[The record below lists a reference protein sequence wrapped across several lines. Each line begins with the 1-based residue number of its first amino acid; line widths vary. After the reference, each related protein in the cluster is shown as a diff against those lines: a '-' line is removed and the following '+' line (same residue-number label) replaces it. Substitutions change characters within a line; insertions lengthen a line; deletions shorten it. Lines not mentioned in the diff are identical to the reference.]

1 MKIKSLIYKILVTV
15 VIVIFGSL
23 ISLKNETI
31 KANIY
36 ENIYN
41 NTLNLAKIKSIY
53 TTYLGN
59 VIPFKK
65 IIQNKDV
72 FNENISYK
80 DINKFNNGFSLK
92 LDNNYAIP
100 IIKDGIVIFVGNK
113 EEYNKCVIIEDE
125 DGNDI
130 IYGNL
135 DKINIKLYDYVKKGD
150 ILGQAYNDTL
160 YLTFKNGEKY
170 LDYKEFF

>member
-1 MKIKSLIYKILVTV
+1 MKLKSFIYKTLITI
-15 VIVIFGSL
+15 VIVVFGSL
-23 ISLKNETI
+23 ISLKNELI

-41 NTLNLAKIKSIY
+41 NTLNLPKIKK
-53 TTYLGN
+53 TLTKYLGN
-59 VIPFKK
+59 IIPFKK
-65 IIQNKDV
+65 IIQNKEV

-80 DINKFNNGFSLK
+80 SINKYNNGFSLK
-92 LDNNYAIP
+92 LDDNYTIP
-100 IIKDGIVIFVGNK
+100 IIKEGIVIFIGDK
-113 EEYNKCVIIEDE
+113 EDYNKCVIIEDE

-150 ILGQAYNDTL
+150 ILGSAYNDTL
-160 YLTFKNGEKY
+160 YLIFKNGENY